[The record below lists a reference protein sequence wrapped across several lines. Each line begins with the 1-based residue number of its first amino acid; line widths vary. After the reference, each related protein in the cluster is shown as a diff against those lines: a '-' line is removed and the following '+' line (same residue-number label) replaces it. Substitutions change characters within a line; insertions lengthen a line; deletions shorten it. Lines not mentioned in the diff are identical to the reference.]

1 MKNLTICGLNLDIN
15 WTNKGLNLRKIEEY
29 FDIEKADIFLLPE
42 MFSTGFNMNAKE
54 IADRE
59 EETLLWMKDFAKNK
73 GSAVCGSV
81 SIEENNQFF
90 NRFYFVKPDGEYDYY
105 DKRHLFS
112 YSAEDEIYSAGK
124 EKVIVHYKGWNIL
137 LQVCYDLRFPVFS
150 RNTGDYDVAFYVA
163 NWPEKR
169 IDAWNILLKARAIEN
184 QSYVFGLNR
193 IGKDGNEI
201 TYPKSSYCFFAD
213 GSQVSTEQEN
223 WVKAELDCEKLTLF
237 RNQFQFLKDGDSFQI
252 T

>member
-1 MKNLTICGLNLDIN
+1 MEDLTICGLNLDIN
-15 WTNKGLNLRKIEEY
+15 WTDKASNFKRIEEY
-29 FDIEKADIFLLPE
+29 FYTQAADVFLLPE

-54 IADRE
+54 IADRG
-59 EETLLWMKDFAKNK
+59 EETLLWMKNFAKHK
-73 GSAVCGSV
+73 KSAICGSV
-81 SIEENNQFF
+81 SIEENKKFF
-90 NRFYFVKPDGEYDYY
+90 NRCYFVKPDGECEYY
-105 DKRHLFS
+105 DKKHLFS
-112 YSAEDEIYSAGK
+112 YSGEDKIYSAGK
-124 EKVIVHYKGWNIL
+124 EKVIVCFKGWNIL

-150 RNTGDYDVAFYVA
+150 RNTGDYDIALYVA

-193 IGKDGNEI
+193 IGKDGKEI
-201 TYPKSSYCFFAD
+201 TYPQSSYCFFAD

-223 WVKAELDCEKLTLF
+223 LVIAQLDYEKLTQF
-237 RNQFQFLKDGDSFQI
+237 RNKFQFLNDGDSFQI